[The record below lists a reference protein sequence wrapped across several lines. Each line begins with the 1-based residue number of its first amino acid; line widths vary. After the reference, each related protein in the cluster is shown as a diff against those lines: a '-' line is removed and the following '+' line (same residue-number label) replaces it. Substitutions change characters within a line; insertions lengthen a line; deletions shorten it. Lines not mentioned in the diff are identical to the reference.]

1 MATKKASGS
10 KSVTIER
17 TEASD
22 KEPGGALRMAD
33 SVVRTIAGL
42 AARQVEGIYSLGKPY
57 IVSFAGDKPT
67 RGVSAEVGDREAAID
82 LDVVI
87 NYGCDLRETAEKLRS
102 LVAGDI
108 NRMAG
113 REVVEININVVDVQ
127 VPEQEDKA
135 PEDHVRV
142 R

>member
-1 MATKKASGS
+1 MATEKKSG
-10 KSVTIER
+10 KTVTIEKS
-17 TEASD
+17 EASGRD
-22 KEPGGALRMAD
+22 PGGAIRMAEG
-33 SVVRTIAGL
+33 VVRTITGL
-42 AARQVEGIYSLGKPY
+42 AARQVEGIYSLGKPR
-57 IVSFAGDKPT
+57 IVTFGDAPT
-67 RGVSAEVGDREAAID
+67 RGVKAEVGDREAAID
-82 LDVVI
+82 LDVII
-87 NYGCDLRETAEKLRS
+87 NYGCDLRETADTLRG
-102 LVAGDI
+102 LVAEEV